1 MIIKLY
7 DKQNNYKQIEKIV
20 EVIDNGGV
28 IIIPTDTVYALC
40 CHALKEKSI
49 EKISKIKGVED
60 RKKPFSIIC
69 HNLSTVSSYAKI
81 NNDTF
86 KLIKRNTPGAFTFIL
101 EGTNRLPK
109 IMRGRK
115 NIGIRIPDNNI
126 TKEISE
132 MMQDPLMVTSL
143 RYNEG
148 EEIEYIT
155 NPQLIE
161 EKYNNL
167 VQLVIDGGIID
178 NVQFSTI
185 VDCTTNEA
193 KVIRQ
198 GKGVLV

>member
-1 MIIKLY
+1 
-7 DKQNNYKQIEKIV
+7 
-20 EVIDNGGV
+20 
-28 IIIPTDTVYALC
+28 
-40 CHALKEKSI
+40 
-49 EKISKIKGVED
+49 
-60 RKKPFSIIC
+60 
-69 HNLSTVSSYAKI
+69 
-81 NNDTF
+81 
-86 KLIKRNTPGAFTFIL
+86 
-101 EGTNRLPK
+101 
-109 IMRGRK
+109 MRGRK

-132 MMQDPLMVTSL
+132 MMQAPLMVTSL

-185 VDCTTNEA
+185 VDCTTNEV

-198 GKGVLV
+198 GKGILV